1 MNKTH
6 LYFTCVWLFFP
17 MGLLTAT
24 SASAQQEAVAYS
36 GVTAS
41 RLMFQENCAVC
52 HGEDLEGAAQGTPLR
67 GELGHGE
74 SMADVVA
81 SIANGYIDSGMPSWD
96 DIFSPVQIQ
105 GLAMYVLETRA
116 NVG

>member
-6 LYFTCVWLFFP
+6 LYFTCVWLFFS

-67 GELGHGE
+67 GELGRGE

-81 SIANGYIDSGMPSWD
+81 SIANGYIDLSL
-96 DIFSPVQIQ
+96 IHI
-105 GLAMYVLETRA
+105 
-116 NVG
+116 